1 MKTEELMER
10 ETVESTTW
18 KLSTY
23 NKKRIERTER
33 HVLWLQAFAILTWLT
48 LIALFLLLLT

>member
-1 MKTEELMER
+1 MKTEELMDR
-10 ETVESTTW
+10 ETVEATTW
-18 KLSTY
+18 KLSVY

-33 HVLWLQAFAILTWLT
+33 RVLFLQAFAILTWLT

>member
-18 KLSTY
+18 NLATY

-33 HVLWLQAFAILTWLT
+33 HVLFLQAFALLIWLT
-48 LIALFLLLLT
+48 LIALFLLILL